1 MLLHLDTDLGG
12 NPDDAC
18 ALAMLLGWPDLEL
31 AAITTALDPGGRR
44 TGCVDHVLGL
54 AGRDEVEVVAGA
66 AMSST
71 VRESAD
77 LADRDT
83 RHWPPD
89 LEARPAS
96 AGAAL
101 DCLERSI
108 ARGAVVAAIGP
119 LTNLAALELLRPGA
133 LSGAEVVVMGG
144 WVDPPAPGKPAWG
157 PARDFNIQ
165 WDTRAASTVFA
176 AAGTLTLV
184 TLPGTLSAHL
194 TDAELPALRALGH
207 LGELLAQQGKA
218 RAEDAGMTE
227 LRRAHAGLPD
237 DLVNFH
243 FDPVTCA
250 VAAGWTKVRSELTRL
265 SPVLE
270 NDVLRFRRDAAGRQ
284 VRVITDVDGVAFA
297 DVWFTAVK
305 EAARA
310 RGSRSARPTAR
321 SSAPTRRR

>member
-18 ALAMLLGWPDLEL
+18 ALAMLLGWPHLEL
-31 AAITTALDPGGRR
+31 AAITTAIDPGGRR
-44 TGCVDHVLGL
+44 AGCVDHVLGL
-54 AGRDEVEVVAGA
+54 AGRDDVEVVAGA
-66 AMSST
+66 TMSST
-71 VRESAD
+71 MRESAD
-77 LADRDT
+77 PADWDI

-101 DCLERSI
+101 DWLERSI

-144 WVDPPAPGKPAWG
+144 WVDPPALGRPAWG

-165 WDTRAASTVFA
+165 WDTRAARTVFS

-194 TDAELPALRALGH
+194 TDADLPALRTLGD
-207 LGELLAQQGKA
+207 LGALLAQQGKA
-218 RAEDAGMTE
+218 RADDTGMTA
-227 LRRAHAGLPD
+227 LGRAHAGLPD
-237 DLVNFH
+237 DLLNFH

-250 VAAGWTKVRSELTRL
+250 VAAGWTGVHAELTRL
-265 SPVLE
+265 SPDLLG
-270 NDVLRFRRDAAGRQ
+270 DALAFRRDPAGRE
-284 VRVITDVDGVAFA
+284 VRVVTDVDGPAFRTT
-297 DVWFTAVK
+297 WLTAV
-305 EAARA
+305 ERADHARA
-310 RGSRSARPTAR
+310 HPHT
-321 SSAPTRRR
+321 